1 MILYW
6 DEFKEYNKHSASLLS
21 KLNKEEQYVH
31 EMDIN
36 RIEQHLGMYGRNRF
50 NARKTSLMK
59 YLRWLSDNYGINTSD
74 LHYNVKKILDIEY
87 KDVYFYSFEDMFNG
101 VDNAIEQAYITSE
114 ANGSIRD
121 FEGLKA
127 FFLLQWY
134 GVTIKEFVSIRLND
148 VDDKRIHI
156 PLTNREIIIDE
167 KTADTIN
174 EYKNKQGAN
183 YSYKNSDRIKYYKQN
198 TLYRSIKNTEINE
211 KTVNRARGRFKEYC
225 EDIRLTKNNILD
237 SGRYYKL
244 LEIEQKLGRDIAIS
258 DADIIHQ
265 ICFNDISNVYAYL
278 CHFNAYKKS
287 REKWLTLRNS
297 EVL

>member
-6 DEFKEYNKHSASLLS
+6 DEFKEYNKHAASLLS
-21 KLNKEEQYVH
+21 KLNKDEQYVH
-31 EMDIN
+31 EMDAS
-36 RIEQHLGMYGRNRF
+36 RIKQYLGMYGRNGVDS
-50 NARKTSLMK
+50 RKTSIMK

-74 LHYNVKKILDIEY
+74 LHYNVKKILDIDYE
-87 KDVYFYSFEDMFNG
+87 DVHFYSFEDMFNG
-101 VDNAIEQAYITSE
+101 VDNAIEQAYITCE
-114 ANGSIRD
+114 ANGSTKD

-148 VDDKRIHI
+148 VDDTRIHI
-156 PLTNREIIIDE
+156 PLTNREIVIDE
-167 KTADTIN
+167 ETADTIN
-174 EYKNKQGAN
+174 EYKNKQGVN
-183 YSYKNSDRIKYYKQN
+183 YSHKNGNRIKNYKQN
-198 TLYRSIKNTEINE
+198 TLYRSIRDIEINE
-211 KTVNRARGRFKEYC
+211 KTVNRARARFKKYC

-244 LEIEQKLGRDIAIS
+244 VEMEQKLGRDIAIS

-278 CHFNAYKKS
+278 YHFNAYKQS